1 MQQID
6 LIIFDFDGVI
16 VDSEYLYKKANI
28 IAMAEAGIAIS
39 AAELEHRFWG
49 MDYPSI
55 LQNLRDE
62 FGVVRTDK
70 FHQVIQP
77 TAHRLFEQ
85 ELEALPHVMDY
96 IKQTP
101 YAYCIGSNSRQQII
115 KTKLEILGVY
125 HLFEGKYF
133 GADMV
138 AKPKPATDLFEHS
151 AKKFNAAYE
160 HCLVIEDGVHGIAAA
175 TKLGMTSI
183 GFTGASHNIDN
194 HDGLL
199 RDAGAVHIFENMH
212 QLPAVIE
219 GILSGK
225 Y

>member
-1 MQQID
+1 MKQID

-28 IAMAEAGIAIS
+28 IAMAEADIEIN

-62 FGVVRTDK
+62 FGAARTDK
-70 FHQVIQP
+70 FHEVIQP
-77 TAHRLFEQ
+77 TAHKLFEE

-96 IKQTP
+96 IEQTP
-101 YAYCIGSNSRQQII
+101 YAYCIGSNSRQEII

-125 HLFEGKYF
+125 HLFEDKYF
-133 GADMV
+133 GADIV

-151 AKKFNAAYE
+151 ANKFGAKYE
-160 HCLVIEDGVHGIAAA
+160 NCLVIEDGVHGIDAAS
-175 TKLGMTSI
+175 KLGMTSI

-199 RDAGAVHIFENMH
+199 RDAGAVHIFDDMRE
-212 QLPAVIE
+212 LSSIIE

-225 Y
+225 N